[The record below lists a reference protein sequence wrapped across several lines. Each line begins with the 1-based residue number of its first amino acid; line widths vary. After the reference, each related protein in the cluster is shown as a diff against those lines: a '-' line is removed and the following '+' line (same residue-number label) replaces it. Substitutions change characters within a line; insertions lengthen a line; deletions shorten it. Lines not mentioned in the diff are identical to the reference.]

1 MAKPDEL
8 LKGKRLTRRDFLRQ
22 GGIAGGA
29 LLGGSLLAACA
40 PTPEVVEVEKEV
52 VVEKPVVETVVVEKE
67 VPVEVEVVKEVEVT
81 PTPVALGATPEE
93 RALSGIEALKAAGTI
108 KEGDTFTIMH
118 HSGQRN
124 NIVPAL
130 DEWNALTGL
139 NFQSVE
145 IGLESDI
152 YVKAMNE
159 AVVRTGDYDIF
170 LTFCNWIG
178 DMAEAGLILD
188 LTEWYEKYD
197 PEVDHGPNA
206 YVPPLDKFTTLYKGR
221 RYAVGADDDAYS
233 IFYRKDLMEDPDEQK
248 AFEDK
253 YGRKLEKPQTWEEFD
268 QWVEFWDRP
277 DEGMRGAHLFAERY
291 FAYSTWAARFLSKGG
306 IYFDDNMDPGLASE
320 EGVTALE
327 EMVRL
332 TQNHMWE
339 DTITGDWSGAY
350 TRFPEGTA
358 FCAMAWASLGKFA
371 QDPESS
377 KIAGKV
383 GYAEVPGTMHN
394 GTLVRAAPHVVGWSF
409 SVSRYGK
416 APEAAYCW
424 VQWFCGPTVGL
435 EAIARVGTLDIF
447 RQPWFD
453 EPIMKEAYGEEFMA
467 PLLTNTENCF
477 PDIALRGAAEYLDKL
492 NLHIQAAN
500 AGDEDPE
507 AALKA
512 AAEEWQEIT
521 DRLGRPAQAWAWRE
535 ERAGYPQAIQDLW
548 KKLGKV

>member
-1 MAKPDEL
+1 MATEQ
-8 LKGKRLTRRDFLRQ
+8 KRANDQQGLTRRDFLRAA
-22 GGIAGGA
+22 GAAGGM
-29 LLGGSLLAACA
+29 LLGGGLLASCA
-40 PTPEVVEVEKEV
+40 PPTPEK
-52 VVEKPVVETVVVEKE
+52 VVETVVVTKE
-67 VPVEVEVVKEVEVT
+67 VPKEIVVT
-81 PTPVALGATPEE
+81 PTPEIRGATPEE
-93 RALSGIEALKAAGTI
+93 RALSGIEALKRAGKI
-108 KEGDTFTIMH
+108 KDGDTFTIMH

-130 DEWNALTGL
+130 EEWNKLTGL
-139 NFQSVE
+139 NFQSAE

-152 YVKAMNE
+152 YVKAMHE
-159 AVVRTGDYDIF
+159 AVVATGEYDIF

-188 LTEWYEKYD
+188 LTDWYAKYD

-206 YVPPLDKFTTLYKGR
+206 YVPPLDKFTTMYKGR

-233 IFYRKDLMEDPDEQK
+233 IFYRKDLMEDPNEQK

-253 YGRKLEKPQTWEEFD
+253 YGRKLEVPKTWEEFD
-268 QWVEFWDRP
+268 QWVEFFDRP
-277 DEGMRGAHLFAERY
+277 DQGMRGAHLYAERY

-306 IYFDDNMDPGLASE
+306 IYFDGEMNPGIASE

-332 TQNHMWE
+332 TQKHMWE
-339 DTITGDWSGAY
+339 DAITGDWSGAY
-350 TRFPEGTA
+350 TRFPEGTV
-358 FCAMAWASLGKFA
+358 FCAMAWASLGKWA
-371 QDPESS
+371 QDPATS

-383 GYAEVPGTMHN
+383 GYAQVPGTMHD
-394 GTLVRAAPHVVGWSF
+394 GVLVRAAPHVVGWSF

-416 APEAAYCW
+416 CPEAAYCW
-424 VQWFCGPTVGL
+424 IQWFTGPKVGL
-435 EAIARVGTLDIF
+435 EAIARVATLDIF
-447 RQPWFD
+447 RQPWFN
-453 EPIMKEAYGEEFMA
+453 EPLMKKAYGEEFM
-467 PLLTNTENCF
+467 PVLLENTKNCF

-512 AAEEWQEIT
+512 TAEEWNEIT
-521 DRLGRPAQAWAWRE
+521 DRLGRAAQAFAWRE
-535 ERAGYPQAIQDLW
+535 ELKGYPQAIRDLW
-548 KKLGKV
+548 AKLGKI